1 MEERKEEKNI
11 ENWNLNPFPKFNFEK
26 GEELKGD
33 IKEIIIQRNKKIN
46 ENKNELLK
54 KEDYFMIIETKIP
67 IFNIDMKQY
76 FEIFEFMDLP
86 GLNEKEGVDNFFR
99 KNILPVISYNTK
111 FSFFIF
117 DCLSI
122 KDNDTIEIYEIF
134 INLLDIKI
142 EKLKIVFIF

>member
-1 MEERKEEKNI
+1 
-11 ENWNLNPFPKFNFEK
+11 
-26 GEELKGD
+26 
-33 IKEIIIQRNKKIN
+33 
-46 ENKNELLK
+46 
-54 KEDYFMIIETKIP
+54 MIIETKIP
-67 IFNIDMKQY
+67 IFNKDNMIKY
-76 FEIFEFMDLP
+76 SEIFEFMDLP

-122 KDNDTIEIYEIF
+122 KDKDTIEVYESF

-142 EKLKIVFIF
+142 ENCFFIFNKIDLSTNKKEEEINNFKIIFKILIKWRLIKIIF